1 VVVTGSTRNRFGGHK
16 LPRGFESPSLRHR
29 LLRGDIYY
37 LSFRTYVRNPKTLK
51 LLESRFLASL
61 RNDIKVNYDTVSL
74 AVIHDFSDE

>member
-1 VVVTGSTRNRFGGHK
+1 
-16 LPRGFESPSLRHR
+16 
-29 LLRGDIYY
+29 LRGDIYY